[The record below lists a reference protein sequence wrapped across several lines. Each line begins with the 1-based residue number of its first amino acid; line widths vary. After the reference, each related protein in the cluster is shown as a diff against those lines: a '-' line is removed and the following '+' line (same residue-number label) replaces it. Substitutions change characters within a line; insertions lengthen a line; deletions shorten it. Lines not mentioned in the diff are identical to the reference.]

1 MKKSLGLL
9 SEVYSRKVLV
19 KEATVPTEI
28 KFGKYYLFKP
38 GIINPATAII
48 KSHPY
53 SSKIPDVHTSTQ
65 KNLDELVSLGAT
77 FSKIVTV
84 RPDGASSSKT
94 TLGYGKSDK
103 GEDFVFER
111 SPAASATAPMIYFKD
126 RKMNLYVFINDLMS
140 KTNPVTV
147 DDILKV
153 IVRGDY
159 TINSDG
165 TVDVKGS
172 VNLTSNKI
180 ILSARRSIV
189 LDDIPVKFGV
199 VDGLFSLQGNFKN
212 ISNRLPSKCG
222 RLSIILPSN
231 YKDLSLLEN
240 TIVDGDIAVG
250 FKTAARVSCKG
261 LNPTF
266 NGTLVIYGTISCKT
280 KVDLLS
286 LPVNLKELT
295 VSSCTLTNFTGCSEK
310 IEKIVIHD
318 CIITGNLVGLPNKVQ
333 DLIFRNIELN
343 NLIGLP
349 ETIYNNLVFAGCE
362 IRSFKGIASSKIN
375 RLIFF
380 QHYSKTPLEFDE
392 FPKEVNF
399 LDLSSVNGIPFSS
412 INWSVH
418 PTGSSAIAS
427 REQYDK
433 ASTKEKIDF
442 YFNTLKLPN
451 LEKIKTG
458 IVLGHGEY
466 GAEFDSPPAT
476 PTIPSEEF
484 AEFTQAYL
492 DALYKGGLEDVP
504 IDI

>member
-28 KFGKYYLFKP
+28 KFGKYYLFRP
-38 GIINPATAII
+38 GDINPATGII
-48 KSHPY
+48 KSQPY
-53 SSKIPDVHTSTQ
+53 SSKIPDVHSSTQ

-84 RPDGASSSKT
+84 RPDGANSPKN
-94 TLGYGKSDK
+94 TLGYGKSNK
-103 GEDFVFER
+103 GEDFVFVR
-111 SPAASATAPMIYFKD
+111 SAAASATAPMIYFKD

-147 DDILKV
+147 DDILKT
-153 IVRGDY
+153 IVLGTY

-172 VNLTSNKI
+172 VDLTSNKI
-180 ILSARRSIV
+180 VLSARRSIV

-199 VDGLFSLQGNFKN
+199 VDELFNLQGNFKN

-222 RLSIILPSN
+222 RLSITLPPI

-240 TIVDGDIAVG
+240 TIVDGDITVS
-250 FKTAARVSCKG
+250 FKTTARVSCKG

-266 NGTLVIYGTISCKT
+266 NGTLLIYGNKT

-286 LPVNLKELT
+286 LPVDLKELT
-295 VSSCTLTNFTGCSEK
+295 IYICTLTNFTGCSEK
-310 IEKIVIHD
+310 IEKIIIRD

-333 DLIFRNIELN
+333 NLIFQNIELN

-349 ETIYNNLVFAGCE
+349 ETIYNNLVFASCD

-375 RLIFF
+375 RLIIYG
-380 QHYSKTPLEFDE
+380 YSPYSNTPLEFNE

-399 LDLSSVNGIPFSS
+399 LDLSSVRGVPFSN

-418 PTGSSAIAS
+418 PIGSSVIAS

-466 GAEFDSPPAT
+466 GPEFDSPPTT

>member
-19 KEATVPTEI
+19 KEATIPTEI
-28 KFGKYYLFKP
+28 KFGKHYLFRP
-38 GIINPATAII
+38 GTINPTTGII
-48 KSHPY
+48 KSQPY
-53 SSKIPDVHTSTQ
+53 SSKIPNVHPSTQ

-77 FSKIVTV
+77 FSKIVTI
-84 RPDGASSSKT
+84 RPDGASSPKT

-126 RKMNLYVFINDLMS
+126 RKMNIYVFINDLMS

-153 IVRGDY
+153 IVSGTY

-172 VNLTSNKI
+172 VNLHRNKI

-199 VDGLFSLQGNFKN
+199 VDGLFNLQGDFKN
-212 ISNRLPSKCG
+212 ISTRLPSKCD
-222 RLSIILPSN
+222 RLSIALPSN

-240 TIVDGDIAVG
+240 TIVDKDITVE
-250 FKTAARVSCKG
+250 FKTTAKVSCKG

-266 NGTLVIYGTISCKT
+266 NGELRIAGNKV

-286 LPVNLKELT
+286 LPVDLKKLNIYN
-295 VSSCTLTNFTGCSEK
+295 CTLTNFTGCSENL
-310 IEKIVIHD
+310 EKIIVSD
-318 CIITGNLVGLPNKVQ
+318 SIITGNLVGLPNKVQ
-333 DLIFRNIELN
+333 DLLFRGIEFN

-349 ETIYNNLVFAGCE
+349 ETIYNNLVFNSCE

-375 RLIFF
+375 RLIFY
-380 QHYSKTPLEFDE
+380 QHYSRTPLEFDE

-399 LDLSSVNGIPFSS
+399 LDLSGVNGVPFSD
-412 INWSVH
+412 INWSTH
-418 PTGSSAIAS
+418 PIGSSAIAS

-433 ASTKEKIDF
+433 ASDKEKTDF
-442 YFNTLKLPN
+442 YFNTLKFPN

-466 GAEFDSPPAT
+466 GPEFDKPPTT
-476 PTIPSEEF
+476 PTIPYEEF
-484 AEFTQAYL
+484 AKYTQTYL
-492 DALYKGGLEDVP
+492 DALYKDGLEDVP